1 MYDQFF
7 NSRVVSFNLK
17 GLLFSWHNYSVWM
30 KRFPFLELLFEL
42 RLSMIPSRSR
52 WLTTAFTCSQLFTA
66 LVVKPGI
73 ALVLTWHSVAAP
85 VAPPAPVYCPSK
97 SPNPPYIDPW
107 TCSPMCWG
115 QCCWQFISLLT
126 EFCEGPRWLKC
137 SCVPLSPLIAWHFVP
152 WSCPPVRYMCQ
163 LNSDPK
169 TPCGLRRG

>member
-52 WLTTAFTCSQLFTA
+52 WLTTASTCSRLFTA
-66 LVVKPGI
+66 LVVQPGI

-97 SPNPPYIDPW
+97 SPNPPYIDPGHVLQ
-107 TCSPMCWG
+107 CVEANIAGSLSGCWLNSARG
-115 QCCWQFISLLT
+115 QGGLSAAV
-126 EFCEGPRWLKC
+126 
-137 SCVPLSPLIAWHFVP
+137 SHSPL
-152 WSCPPVRYMCQ
+152 
-163 LNSDPK
+163 L
-169 TPCGLRRG
+169 